1 MFFKFLKDS
10 SSSSKIL
17 ETEFLQSLG
26 LLKTGGENKRG
37 CPLFIVILE
46 DKLHFEL
53 IYLKVFSRLLIGPNS
68 S

>member
-1 MFFKFLKDS
+1 MFFKFFKDAS
-10 SSSSKIL
+10 SSLKTL
-17 ETEFLQSLG
+17 ETLFLQRLG
-26 LLKTGGENKRG
+26 LLKTGAENERG